1 MTEHLLFSVILQW
14 PAEAPRNL
22 TSPLAPN
29 VLYPSLPLSVSEPL
43 MYVGFHVDICIKFG
57 HFLGRICLMWI

>member
-14 PAEAPRNL
+14 PAEATRNL

-29 VLYPSLPLSVSEPL
+29 VLYPSLSLSWNLS
-43 MYVGFHVDICIKFG
+43 C
-57 HFLGRICLMWI
+57 MWGSMWTFVLNLAIF